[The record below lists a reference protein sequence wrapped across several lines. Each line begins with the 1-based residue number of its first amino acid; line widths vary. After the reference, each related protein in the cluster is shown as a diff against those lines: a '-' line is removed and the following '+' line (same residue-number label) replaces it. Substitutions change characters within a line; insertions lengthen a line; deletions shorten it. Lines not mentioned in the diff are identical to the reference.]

1 MECNK
6 EWNHRGKGAGEGGER
21 GRRGLTHWARAAATR
36 TRGRR
41 KGIIKISFLQNDF
54 WRRGAAG
61 MGLPNFKTQVQA
73 GMRGELLTEVAWIAQ
88 RWKPHSL
95 SSVATPCPMVERG
108 CRNQFLMYLTK
119 MGRRDGIWRCHFGSA
134 QSKTPFGSFK
144 LYFWRTLKWKLG
156 RKKLAAFGG

>member
-1 MECNK
+1 M
-6 EWNHRGKGAGEGGER
+6 
-21 GRRGLTHWARAAATR
+21 
-36 TRGRR
+36 
-41 KGIIKISFLQNDF
+41 
-54 WRRGAAG
+54 
-61 MGLPNFKTQVQA
+61 
-73 GMRGELLTEVAWIAQ
+73 
-88 RWKPHSL
+88 
-95 SSVATPCPMVERG
+95 SSVATPCHMVERG